1 MLKIAIVEDCIDDA
15 ERMKNF
21 LRKYCEE
28 KSVEY
33 TLSTYNNGMDFLTGL
48 KGEYDIV
55 ILDIEMPQMD
65 GLHTAQKLRKLG
77 SECNIL
83 FVTNMAQYAI
93 HGYKVSAS
101 GYMVK
106 PVSYSSFSKEMNR
119 IFHYIAK
126 RDMEDKDIIVKT
138 KQGINIVKASSII
151 YIESVEHD
159 LIFHTNNKGKIK
171 YYRKSL
177 RDILL
182 ELPANLFAR
191 CSSSGIVNMK
201 YISCI
206 SGDKIVLVDETELY
220 MTRGKRKAFIE
231 QFMRYTR

>member
-77 SECNIL
+77 SECHIL

-93 HGYKVSAS
+93 HGYTVSAT

-106 PVSYSSFSKEMNR
+106 PVSYSSFAKEMNKISQR
-119 IFHYIAK
+119 IEKSI
-126 RDMEDKDIIVKT
+126 MEDKDIVVNT
-138 KQGINIVKASSII
+138 KQGINIIKISSIT
-151 YIESVEHD
+151 YIESVDHD
-159 LIFHTNNKGKIK
+159 LVFHTANKGDVK
-171 YYRKSL
+171 
-177 RDILL
+177 
-182 ELPANLFAR
+182 
-191 CSSSGIVNMK
+191 
-201 YISCI
+201 
-206 SGDKIVLVDETELY
+206 
-220 MTRGKRKAFIE
+220 
-231 QFMRYTR
+231 